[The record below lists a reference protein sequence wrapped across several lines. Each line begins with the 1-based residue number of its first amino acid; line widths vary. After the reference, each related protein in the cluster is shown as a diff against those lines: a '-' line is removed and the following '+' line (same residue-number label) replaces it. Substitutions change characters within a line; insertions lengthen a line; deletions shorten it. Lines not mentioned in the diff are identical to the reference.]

1 MLHRSIL
8 ILFVLA
14 GCSPGPAPVSTSAA
28 DPANPKAAEGMNPTL
43 ALAQSPA
50 PANHGDH
57 AAHGDHGSH
66 GDHAATVYAC
76 PMHPEVTSDKPDQTC
91 PKCNMKLV
99 PKP

>member
-43 ALAQSPA
+43 ALAHS
-50 PANHGDH
+50 HE
-57 AAHGDHGSH
+57 AH
-66 GDHAATVYAC
+66 DHAATVYAC